1 MTLNSSWRRGGRCGR
16 ALSLVAL
23 ITLAVLGVA
32 ACGSPLDE
40 ARTLERAGDLE
51 GAVTLYKVI
60 LADDPK
66 DLEALTG
73 LAVDLLQLKRYDEA
87 LPVQEAIVAVDTKDA
102 LTRVELAFNYL
113 NHQDQPDKA
122 VRYLTEAVALEP
134 SPKNLTFLAQAQI
147 QAGDPEAAEQNLR
160 KSLTDDP
167 EYVHAYVVL
176 LSLFD
181 SQGRPED
188 AADLREQARSNGVD
202 LTGTNGG

>member
-1 MTLNSSWRRGGRCGR
+1 M
-16 ALSLVAL
+16 AL

-167 EYVHAYVVL
+167 EYAHAYVVL

-181 SQGRPED
+181 FQGRPED